1 MILLCMYRLGG
12 SKMDLNKIVVNDFNR
27 NPILLL
33 LKEFNKNIKF
43 LCRTTKRRETT
54 IELTKHQV
62 VHDWKCILKLKIVV
76 TK

>member
-12 SKMDLNKIVVNDFNR
+12 SKMDLKKIVLNDFNR

-43 LCRTTKRRETT
+43 VEQQKE
-54 IELTKHQV
+54 EKQQYN
-62 VHDWKCILKLKIVV
+62 
-76 TK
+76 